1 MSVEILLISEDDIVY
16 QQTKRV
22 LDEQAK
28 LTVISFEEI
37 KEKLYIHIPYDILI
51 IDFNQTK
58 VTEREFKTILDIKCR
73 SKIPILALMEKS
85 SISDQFEVL
94 SMGALDFLKR
104 PVKDEVYAKK
114 INQLYKW
121 KWYYDWEKKKVSD
134 EDHGK

>member
-1 MSVEILLISEDDIVY
+1 MEILLISEDDIVY

-37 KEKLYIHIPYDILI
+37 KEKLYIPYDILI

-58 VTEREFKTILDIKCR
+58 VTEREFKTILDLKCK

-85 SISDQFEVL
+85 SVSDQFEVL
-94 SMGALDFLKR
+94 FMGALDFLER
-104 PVKDEVYAKK
+104 PVKDEVYAQKL
-114 INQLYKW
+114 NQLYK
-121 KWYYDWEKKKVSD
+121 
-134 EDHGK
+134 

>member
-1 MSVEILLISEDDIVY
+1 
-16 QQTKRV
+16 
-22 LDEQAK
+22 
-28 LTVISFEEI
+28 
-37 KEKLYIHIPYDILI
+37 
-51 IDFNQTK
+51 
-58 VTEREFKTILDIKCR
+58 
-73 SKIPILALMEKS
+73 MEKS

-104 PVKDEVYAKK
+104 PVKDEVYAQK

>member
-1 MSVEILLISEDDIVY
+1 MEILLISEDDIVY

-37 KEKLYIHIPYDILI
+37 KEKLYIPYDILI

-58 VTEREFKTILDIKCR
+58 VTEREFKTILDLKCK

-85 SISDQFEVL
+85 SVSDQFEVL
-94 SMGALDFLKR
+94 FMGALDFLER
-104 PVKDEVYAKK
+104 PVKDEVYAQKL
-114 INQLYKW
+114 NQLYKW
-121 KWYYDWEKKKVSD
+121 KWYYDWEKKNVPD
-134 EDHGK
+134 EDHDK